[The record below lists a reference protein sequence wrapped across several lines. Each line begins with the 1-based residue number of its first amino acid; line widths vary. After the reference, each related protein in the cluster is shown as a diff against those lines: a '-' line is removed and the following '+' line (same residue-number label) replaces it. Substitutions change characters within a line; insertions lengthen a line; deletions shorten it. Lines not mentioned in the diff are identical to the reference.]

1 MLIDVVYEARGGSDR
16 GKTPMSEEYFISPTP
31 MSLYCGVF
39 RSGMLFASF
48 VMALGVMKSN

>member
-1 MLIDVVYEARGGSDR
+1 MLIDVVCEAGGGSDQ
-16 GKTPMSEEYFISPTP
+16 GNTPISEEFLIRPTP
-31 MSLYCGVF
+31 MSLHYGVF